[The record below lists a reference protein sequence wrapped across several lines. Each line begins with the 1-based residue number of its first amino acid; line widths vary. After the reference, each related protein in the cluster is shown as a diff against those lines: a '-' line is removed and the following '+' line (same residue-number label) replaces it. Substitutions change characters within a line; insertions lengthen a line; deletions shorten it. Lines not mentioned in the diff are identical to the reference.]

1 MSDELKNIP
10 PHLVSVDDLEEL
22 RRIYDATLSPDLPAE
37 IKCRDCGQPKQLVP
51 WGNRRVAWW
60 AHYDSAV
67 HEKCLVKLTFRTSF
81 IQDVARLWGH
91 WARSAQLL
99 KDDNYAEHWEIA
111 FKQHA
116 SRFLRNEFELT
127 KLDRKWLYRNLE
139 GPVVDLGC
147 GNAIDYP
154 GFKGKGYMGVDVT
167 PSFLEAA
174 KEKYGVP
181 EECLTLA
188 DARKTPF
195 QDKQFRSGYLK
206 DVLLHYRQEDG
217 YAFID
222 ELLRICRD
230 AYVVWGYLGE
240 RMFLPSS
247 EPIEERWGDGFY
259 YNTYD
264 LDELERRYRVT
275 FIDEGTTITKI
286 EAK

>member
-1 MSDELKNIP
+1 MSEPLKYIP
-10 PHLVSVDDLEEL
+10 AHLSSVEDLEEL
-22 RRIYDATLSPDLPAE
+22 RRIYNARLSPDLPLE
-37 IKCRDCGQPKQLVP
+37 IRCRDCGQTKQLVP
-51 WGNRRVAWW
+51 WTNRRVAWW
-60 AHYDSAV
+60 AHYDPAV

-91 WARSAQLL
+91 WATSARLL
-99 KDDNYAEHWEIA
+99 SEGNYAEHWELA

-116 SRFLRNEFELT
+116 GKFLRNEFELS
-127 KLDRKWLYRNLE
+127 KLDRKWLYANLE

-154 GFKGKGYMGVDVT
+154 HFKEKGYMGVDVT

-174 KEKYGVP
+174 HRQFNVP
-181 EECLTLA
+181 ESCLTLA

-195 QDKQFRSGYLK
+195 KDRQFRSGYLK

-222 ELLRICRD
+222 ELLRIAED
-230 AYVVWGYLGE
+230 AYIVWGYLGD
-240 RMFLPSS
+240 RCFLPSD
-247 EPIEERWGDGFY
+247 EPVTERWGDGFY

-264 LDELERRYRVT
+264 LDLLEKRYNVT
-275 FIDEGTTITKI
+275 FIDEGTTITRI